1 MKETKILAFMGFET
15 VAQWHYGCK
24 IKEAMILAVM
34 KAIYAIAYI
43 EACKKSALEQGLNVW
58 PCNTSATL

>member
-1 MKETKILAFMGFET
+1 MNVKFYYETFQTLNC
-15 VAQWHYGCK
+15 GCG

-43 EACKKSALEQGLNVW
+43 EACKKSVL
-58 PCNTSATL
+58 